1 VMMASV
7 LSALPHVRSGRLR
20 AYGVTTAQRF
30 PSVPDV
36 PTIAEAGVPGY
47 EATQWF
53 GVLAPAGTPR
63 EIVGRLHA
71 DLVRITK
78 EPEVR
83 KRFVADGSDT
93 ASSASPDE
101 FAAYIRADEA
111 KWARVAKSAG
121 LKPQ

>member
-1 VMMASV
+1 MASV
-7 LSALPHVRSGRLR
+7 LSALPHVRNGRLR

-30 PSVPDV
+30 SSVPDI

-47 EATQWF
+47 DATQWF

-63 EIVGRLHA
+63 DIIARLHG
-71 DLVRITK
+71 DVVRALK

-83 KRFVADGSDT
+83 KRFVVDGSDT
-93 ASSASPDE
+93 VASSSPEE

-111 KWARVAKSAG
+111 KWAKVVKDAG
-121 LKPQ
+121 LKPE